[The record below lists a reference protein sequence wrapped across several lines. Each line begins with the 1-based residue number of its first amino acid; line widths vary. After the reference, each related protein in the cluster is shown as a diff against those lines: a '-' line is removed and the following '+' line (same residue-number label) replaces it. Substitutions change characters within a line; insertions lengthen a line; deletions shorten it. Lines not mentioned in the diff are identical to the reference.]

1 MSNQHRLN
9 AVGPDKLIVKLDI
22 VNARN
27 AECITDTYLLECVT
41 HQCGCGSFH
50 VLLFLLE
57 YSLLPFSVNFRS
69 LSLLLTA
76 LLLSGCGA
84 EEARE
89 YRGHLY
95 FGAGSYL
102 GQLDLRH
109 GSVAVLANLG
119 DTSIRELDA
128 FGDDQLLLSVF
139 GPVNHEDTYRL
150 MQYELKSNGL
160 ATLIN
165 GRHGRYLPVPEALFF
180 DDGARLRVRIYGG
193 GAMEEQT
200 VANHRFGSR
209 VRLLQVSETRLL
221 YSIDPDATIMSY
233 DVHTRESQSLPAV
246 SERCGLDGALW
257 IEVRNALLCKRAD
270 DYAFVSLDG
279 EVVST
284 LDLPDATS
292 FHAVAHLDDQ
302 DALVLVE
309 TWNAAVSGRAR
320 YAIWVYDLAND
331 GMVRLVREQHLGQSV
346 VYRAN

>member
-1 MSNQHRLN
+1 
-9 AVGPDKLIVKLDI
+9 
-22 VNARN
+22 
-27 AECITDTYLLECVT
+27 LLLT
-41 HQCGCGSFH
+41 
-50 VLLFLLE
+50 
-57 YSLLPFSVNFRS
+57 FSANFRS
-69 LSLLLTA
+69 LSLLLTV

-102 GQLDLRH
+102 GQLDLRN

-119 DTSIRELDA
+119 DTSILELDA

-139 GPVNHEDTYRL
+139 GPVNHEDTFRL
-150 MQYELKSNGL
+150 MQYELSSNGL
-160 ATLIN
+160 ATFIN
-165 GRHGRYLPVPEALFF
+165 GRHGRYLPAAEALFF
-180 DDGARLRVRIYGG
+180 DNGSQLRVRVYGG
-193 GAMEEQT
+193 GPMEELT
-200 VANHRFGSR
+200 VAKHRFGSR
-209 VRLLQVSETRLL
+209 VHLLQVSDTQLL
-221 YSIDPDATIMSY
+221 YSIDPDTTIVSY
-233 DVHTRESQSLPAV
+233 DVHTRVSQPLPV
-246 SERCGLDGALW
+246 ISERCGLDGALW
-257 IEVRNALLCKRAD
+257 IAARNALLCKRAD

-279 EVVST
+279 EVEST

-331 GMVRLVREQHLGQSV
+331 RMLRLARDQHLGQSV
-346 VYRAN
+346 VYRAI